1 MQSISFQSPC
11 GAATCSAASLPLS
24 TRWSCRYP
32 HILFS
37 WAAAS
42 CFCVLTVYVSLIFTS
57 NEIRLRPI
65 TLLFAQHW
73 VTIRHN
79 QNLIS
84 QANTITRSVSQFGF
98 RDELWQ
104 WALTGLMERADGTD
118 TMLYTH
124 PPPDHTT
131 TRPHHLVPGYKLL
144 ERVKRAVT
152 VRHSRAVYMS
162 YHTQDGDNSVVSIRF
177 NKEYDALYISIVCDV
192 YIY

>member
-1 MQSISFQSPC
+1 MWFGIIHTLLAVQSISFQSPC
-11 GAATCSAASLPLS
+11 GAATCSAVSFPLS
-24 TRWSCRYP
+24 THWSCRYP

-42 CFCVLTVYVSLIFTS
+42 CFCVLTVYVSLIFMS
-57 NEIRLRPI
+57 NEIRLRPRPI
-65 TLLFAQHW
+65 TPLFAHHW

-98 RDELWQ
+98 EMNCGNELWQ
-104 WALTGLMERADGTD
+104 DWWSVQTGL
-118 TMLYTH
+118 TH
-124 PPPDHTT
+124 IHPPDHTNT
-131 TRPHHLVPGYKLL
+131 QPHHLVPGYKLL

-162 YHTQDGDNSVVSIRF
+162 DCTQDGENSVCY
-177 NKEYDALYISIVCDV
+177 NKVQ
-192 YIY
+192 

>member
-65 TLLFAQHW
+65 TLLFAHHW
-73 VTIRHN
+73 VSIRHN

-98 RDELWQ
+98 EMNCGNELWQ
-104 WALTGLMERADGTD
+104 DWWSVQTGLTQCD
-118 TMLYTH
+118 THIHL
-124 PPPDHTT
+124 PT
-131 TRPHHLVPGYKLL
+131 TRPHG
-144 ERVKRAVT
+144 RIT
-152 VRHSRAVYMS
+152 
-162 YHTQDGDNSVVSIRF
+162 
-177 NKEYDALYISIVCDV
+177 LYLDINCWRELNVLWQWDIQELFRYPTLHRMVIIVLFQ
-192 YIY
+192 